1 MENSSLEKDQHA
13 VHTRRHKDV
22 CNITLC
28 SVDSSLWLVCDL
40 NKSTHVFKGLWVCR
54 CVFFT
59 VAQIKRIR
67 ISTFKSQVFLQAE
80 LYGCTLNA
88 NIRMLKITATNI

>member
-28 SVDSSLWLVCDL
+28 SVDSSSWPACDL
-40 NKSTHVFKGLWVCR
+40 IKSAHVFKGLWVCR
-54 CVFFT
+54 RVFT

-67 ISTFKSQVFLQAE
+67 ISAVKSQVFAS
-80 LYGCTLNA
+80 
-88 NIRMLKITATNI
+88 